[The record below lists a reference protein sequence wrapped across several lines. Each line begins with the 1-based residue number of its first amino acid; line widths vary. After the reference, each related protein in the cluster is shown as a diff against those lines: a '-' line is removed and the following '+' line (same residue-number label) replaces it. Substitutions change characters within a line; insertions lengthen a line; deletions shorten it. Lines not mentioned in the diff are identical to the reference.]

1 MKGRKPKP
9 TKIHILEGGRK
20 KTHRALP
27 ENEPKPD
34 TLQKL
39 PRAPKELSDVG
50 KKEWKRTGKELQKLG
65 LLTQIDLSAF
75 HVYCETYS
83 IWIDAIHNIHK
94 LGMLIKAPSG
104 YPMVTPYMSI
114 ANKASEKMA
123 KFLTEFGMTPSSRSR
138 INVPKPEK
146 ESDPLKEY
154 LNRKKNASGK

>member
-1 MKGRKPKP
+1 MRGRKPKP

-39 PRAPKELSDVG
+39 PRAPKELNDVG

-75 HVYCETYS
+75 HVYCEIYS
-83 IWIDAIHNIHK
+83 QWVDAVEKTHRFGTLVKSHNGFPKI
-94 LGMLIKAPSG
+94 SD
-104 YPMVTPYMSI
+104 YVSI

-146 ESDPLKEY
+146 ENDPLKEY
-154 LNRKKNASGK
+154 LNRRKNASSK